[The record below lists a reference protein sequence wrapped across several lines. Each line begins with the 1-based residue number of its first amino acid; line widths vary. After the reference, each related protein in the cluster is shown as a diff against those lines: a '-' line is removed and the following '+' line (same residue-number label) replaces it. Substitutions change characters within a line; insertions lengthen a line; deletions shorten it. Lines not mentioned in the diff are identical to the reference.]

1 MEMNI
6 ILISSDHNRR
16 AIVEGIV
23 SRTDFSVM
31 TFPDIRSAMD
41 WAVPEQHSLLLLDLD
56 SINVDQQTLKGM
68 SLLLVSSK
76 LIGISAHNY
85 HPYLKEAVQS
95 GLFTALVKPPF
106 DEELTYWIKSLRVTG
121 DSFQAI

>member
-1 MEMNI
+1 MKMNV
-6 ILISSDHNRR
+6 ILISSDHKMR
-16 AIVEGIV
+16 ALVEGIV
-23 SRTDFSVM
+23 SRTDFGVM
-31 TFPDIRSAMD
+31 TFPDIGSAID
-41 WAVPEQHSLLLLDLD
+41 WALSEQHSLLLLDLD
-56 SINVDQQTLKGM
+56 SVNVDQQTLKGM
-68 SLLLVSSK
+68 SPLLVSSQ